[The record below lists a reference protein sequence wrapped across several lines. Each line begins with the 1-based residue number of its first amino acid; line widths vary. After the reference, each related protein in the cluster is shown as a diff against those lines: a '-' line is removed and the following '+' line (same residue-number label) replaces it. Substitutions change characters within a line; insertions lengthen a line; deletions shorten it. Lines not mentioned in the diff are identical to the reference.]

1 MDNCN
6 FPKEHRLLSSPDFN
20 YLKKGAQSFRMPYMR
35 AFYKPTMKDSTH
47 SRVGL
52 AISKKVGKAHR
63 RNRLKRILREEYR
76 ASEFKEFGLDVLITI
91 SPFLDRKQ
99 SEASADL
106 AIREN
111 VQSLFLKL
119 SKSK

>member
-1 MDNCN
+1 MGNSN

-20 YLKKGAQSFRMPYMR
+20 YLKKGAQSIRMPYLR
-35 AFYKPTMKDSTH
+35 AFYKPTMKDAAH

-76 ASEFKEFGLDVLITI
+76 NSEFKELGLDVLITI

-99 SEASADL
+99 TEDKADL

-111 VQSLFLKL
+111 VQNLFSKL